1 MQRQTKKKIKTLVFS
16 RTMNTAIA
24 KTSARKGHFGEF
36 HGFNAAEDKYKHE
49 VEEAM
54 KKIR

>member
-1 MQRQTKKKIKTLVFS
+1 
-16 RTMNTAIA
+16 MNTAIA